1 MIIPRELLESGPL
14 VMWVYA
20 HLSRLVDKNG
30 VARIIA
36 SQWCNEIGLSRQ
48 QLRTAF
54 NKLKEMG
61 LVSVSSTT
69 GLTTVTVF
77 STASGKEEPKA
88 RRSSKAVQTASSLL
102 PDFVAPEL
110 AAAFKAWIDY
120 KASEFNY
127 KYKSESS
134 LRAAYNRLVTLS
146 GSDPQIAMKI
156 VEQSMAHAWKG
167 LFELKDNG
175 NQTTSY
181 NSGAGQRSRQFETL
195 DQKLQSMLDT
205 VKCPGHT
212 YRY

>member
-1 MIIPRELLESGPL
+1 MTIPHELLESGPL
-14 VMWVYA
+14 VMWVFA
-20 HLSRLVDKNG
+20 HLSCLADKKGLV
-30 VARIIA
+30 RIIA
-36 SQWCNEIGLSRQ
+36 SQWCNEVGLSRQ

-54 NKLKEMG
+54 NKLKAMG

-69 GLTTVTVF
+69 GLTTVTML
-77 STASGKEEPKA
+77 SPASGIAEPKSK
-88 RRSSKAVQTASSLL
+88 RSSKHVQAVSSRL

-110 AAAFKAWIDY
+110 AAAFEAWIDY

-205 VKCPGHT
+205 VKCP
-212 YRY
+212 